1 MSRKSAKSRDV
12 DARLPCEGEAK
23 AESPPRRRLGGLW
36 KPQFSYG
43 ESERAGAEVRL
54 AAARGGSAV
63 EGPKR
68 VGKLASWEER
78 RLGALLLRMARGEGS
93 CRE

>member
-1 MSRKSAKSRDV
+1 
-12 DARLPCEGEAK
+12 
-23 AESPPRRRLGGLW
+23 
-36 KPQFSYG
+36 
-43 ESERAGAEVRL
+43 
-54 AAARGGSAV
+54 
-63 EGPKR
+63 